1 MVSVLLLSLAP
12 AVDYFDFYLH
22 GHPLEIVGVQA
33 GVENL
38 LHPIDHRL
46 HEPNLNLLG
55 LLLGALDDNLI
66 VDGEDGDR
74 PGTLA
79 PPLVE
84 ESKGEL

>member
-1 MVSVLLLSLAP
+1 MPLSTSTSIGMREAFDLRSVH
-12 AVDYFDFYLH
+12 H
-22 GHPLEIVGVQA
+22 GFHPV
-33 GVENL
+33 
-38 LHPIDHRL
+38 DHRL
-46 HEPNLNLLG
+46 LEPSLNLLG

-74 PGTLA
+74 SGTLA